1 MSTEGQGAGQAA
13 VAGAGRAAV
22 VGAGI
27 VGLSAAW
34 FLQEHGYEVTVYD
47 SRDVAAGASAGN
59 AGWIC
64 PGMTAPLPEPGVL
77 SYALRSLVRRDS
89 PLRVTPTALP
99 VTARFLAAFA
109 LNCTEARW
117 NRGVAALAGICTLAL
132 SSYELL
138 TRGGVEGELSAAPVV
153 IAFGN
158 PAEAAPV
165 KHELQVIGDAARAHD
180 AGQTNPAGRAN
191 GAGRPHGTH
200 GAHGVSELNQ
210 DDLRSQRPVLSAQ
223 ARHGLLLNGQ
233 GYVQPF
239 DYTINL
245 ARSFQARGGQLKAGD
260 ADGHVERV
268 QPAAAGKV
276 AVIAAGTPTVFDI
289 AVLANGAWLRRL
301 GRRAGVRVPIAA
313 GRGYSFTVKTAAP
326 IAGPVY
332 LPSLR
337 VACTPAPG
345 GMRMAGT
352 MEFRPPEA
360 PVDQHRVDAIIRSAR
375 NYLDGVDWASVR
387 DVWVGPRPVT
397 ADGLPLI
404 GATKH
409 EHIYVAGGHGMWGM
423 TLGPATGRLLAE
435 FIATGTLPPELR
447 PFDPRR
453 SARAPASPPRP

>member
-1 MSTEGQGAGQAA
+1 MSAGPAAEQAA
-13 VAGAGRAAV
+13 ADVGRAAVDGRAAV

-89 PLRVTPTALP
+89 PLRITPTALP

-109 LNCTEARW
+109 VNCTEARW

-153 IAFGN
+153 MAFGD

-165 KHELQVIGDAARAHD
+165 KHELRAIGDAVQAHD
-180 AGQTNPAGRAN
+180 AGQAHGAGQAHAAGRGN
-191 GAGRPHGTH
+191 SAGP
-200 GAHGVSELNQ
+200 AYGVSELNQ
-210 DDLRSQRPVLSAQ
+210 DDLRSQRPVVSAR
-223 ARHGLLLNGQ
+223 ARHGLLLDGQ
-233 GYVQPF
+233 SYLQPF
-239 DYTINL
+239 GYTSSL
-245 ARSFQARGGQLKAGD
+245 ARSFRARGGQLKAGNR
-260 ADGHVERV
+260 DGHVDRV
-268 QPAAAGKV
+268 EPAGAGKV
-276 AVIAAGTPTVFDI
+276 AVIAAGTPAPFDV

-313 GRGYSFTVKTAAP
+313 GRGYSFTVKTAVP
-326 IAGPVY
+326 MAGPLY
-332 LPSLR
+332 LPSRR
-337 VACTPAPG
+337 VACTPAPN
-345 GMRMAGT
+345 GMRVAGT
-352 MEFRPPEA
+352 MEFRSPDA
-360 PVDQHRVDAIIRSAR
+360 PVDRHRIDAIIRSAKE
-375 NYLDGVDWASVR
+375 YLDGVDWASVSN
-387 DVWVGPRPVT
+387 VWVGPRPVT

-404 GATKH
+404 GATRH
-409 EHIYVAGGHGMWGM
+409 ERVFVAGGHGMWGM

-435 FIATGTLPPELR
+435 FIATGTLPPELQ
-447 PFDPRR
+447 PFDPCR
-453 SARAPASPPRP
+453 

>member
-1 MSTEGQGAGQAA
+1 MSAELA
-13 VAGAGRAAV
+13 VAGTGRAAV

-27 VGLSAAW
+27 VGLSVAW
-34 FLQEHGYEVTVYD
+34 FLQEYGYEVTVYD
-47 SRDVAAGASAGN
+47 SSGVAAGASAGN

-99 VTARFLAAFA
+99 VTARFLAEFA
-109 LNCTEARW
+109 VNCTEARW
-117 NRGVAALAGICTLAL
+117 KRGVAGLAGICALAL

-138 TRGGVEGELSAAPVV
+138 ARGGVEAELSSAPVV
-153 IAFGN
+153 MAFSD

-165 KHELQVIGDAARAHD
+165 EHELRAIGDAAHA
-180 AGQTNPAGRAN
+180 Q
-191 GAGRPHGTH
+191 GAGLAH
-200 GAHGVSELNQ
+200 GAENAPDAVKAHSASQARGVSKLSQ
-210 DDLRSQRPVLSAQ
+210 DDLRAQRPVLSAR
-223 ARHGLLLNGQ
+223 ARHGLRLDGQ
-233 GYVQPF
+233 SYLQPF
-239 DYTINL
+239 DYTRSL

-260 ADGHVERV
+260 RDSHVDRV
-268 QPAAAGKV
+268 EPAGAGKV
-276 AVIAAGTPTVFDI
+276 AVIAAGTPAPFDV

-301 GRRAGVRVPIAA
+301 GRHAGIRVPIAA
-313 GRGYSFTVKTAAP
+313 GRGYSFTVKADATMD
-326 IAGPVY
+326 GPLY

-352 MEFRPPEA
+352 MEFRSPDA
-360 PVDQHRVDAIIRSAR
+360 PVDRHRVDAIIRSAKD
-375 NYLDGVDWASVR
+375 YLDGIDWASVS

-404 GATKH
+404 GATRH
-409 EHIYVAGGHGMWGM
+409 EGIYVAGGHGMWGM

-435 FIATGTLPPELR
+435 FIATGTLPLELR

-453 SARAPASPPRP
+453 